1 MSNRR
6 KLRRYLADG
15 VTPNPYRGMGRAS
28 PVSPGGPSAAPV
40 WRESARPL
48 RLPAGFT
55 PSAFL
60 PGRRG
65 QR

>member
-6 KLRRYLADG
+6 RLRRYLADG
-15 VTPNPYRGMGRAS
+15 ATPNPYRGTARIM
-28 PVSPGGPSAAPV
+28 PVSPGGPSATV
-40 WRESARPL
+40 WRESAQPL
-48 RLPAGFT
+48 SLPTAA
-55 PSAFL
+55 PARSRL

>member
-6 KLRRYLADG
+6 RLRRYLADG
-15 VTPNPYRGMGRAS
+15 VTPNLYRGTARSG
-28 PVSPGGPSAAPV
+28 PLSPGGPAAAPI

-48 RLPAGFT
+48 SLPTAA
-55 PSAFL
+55 PARSRL

-65 QR
+65 NR